1 MARISPRADDFWDFA
16 ALPPIG
22 PMTTPRYVI
31 ADPYEA
37 DNLEQEY
44 DSAYED
50 DNLAPPPCVPCDD
63 NDVYEDEGYADDP
76 SAEEEEIFTEHDYT
90 DRSDPTP
97 RAASDLS
104 EESYRTA
111 NELFSDRSDPTPRV
125 AVKADPKDQDV
136 DPDNEEPQSD
146 PAAIYEARQPEE
158 AAPLPDMAEC
168 ACCNRRFR
176 LDRLPRHEEAC
187 RRAAERQKKRKA
199 FDPRAQ
205 RWQGDA
211 DAEQAVQNAVKR
223 GLLDKP
229 DPEAQASQREAKRK
243 KWQKQ
248 SLQIRRAAAAAK
260 DGGASAPMLAEAEDD
275 DRVPCP
281 HCGRKFAA
289 LPAERHIAKCKDIRA
304 KPQTI
309 KRSLPKQGPS
319 PREEA
324 PAAAAPPAAKGTA
337 PTTTAPKDKAKEPQL
352 NPRQILEAKKAAE
365 KAAEA
370 APVAKAGSKPSVKV
384 GAKPAA
390 GASAGSAPSADPPA
404 VEAGAAR
411 LAERMAGRV
420 SPFERLVGRESPVPS
435 LDFSKLGGS
444 HKPVPAAESAAGE
457 MEQDNAP
464 SILNGAPPVPS
475 PPPPNELDQ
484 LHALGDAKFG
494 KHNKFRPS
502 SGAQPK
508 RPSVAPV
515 AAPAAVGAPVAAKGW
530 DASPPVKP
538 PPGRK
543 PVQSIGDVVVDD
555 ASAKKPLKST
565 GYGPAKP
572 APPRRSLSG
581 ASSSGSA
588 SDDSPIASPA
598 RPAAAPKPPAARRS
612 SNASRSVSPAA
623 TGGRAAAVGKPSPTS
638 NRSNTGSNTGSSRP
652 SSRNASPVPGQRVQ
666 ASAGMRPPTVPRK
679 PGQRRSSGG
688 NPVGPSTLASLA
700 PPAGSSNRSAGSQ
713 RSDPGSSESRNAS
726 PTPAKRPPKAPAP
739 MAPPP
744 APLDDGPPAR
754 QPMAIRS
761 INSQN
766 IESGQKQGGAPQTAC
781 KPRRAP
787 STKDAAPIASE
798 PKAPSA
804 ALPFFHVSSRDV
816 AAADEAS
823 FEEKAKACQSPTPF
837 GRAGATLFDRQSSG
851 VLTRRS
857 SFAAAE
863 EKQAADVSYKEV
875 RIERFGWR
883 RSSFISRSDSPM
895 LVR

>member
-1 MARISPRADDFWDFA
+1 MIATSSAANIERSQTGFGSPTPLRPTMATPPRYAVIADDF
-16 ALPPIG
+16 
-22 PMTTPRYVI
+22 
-31 ADPYEA
+31 
-37 DNLEQEY
+37 EQEY

-50 DNLAPPPCVPCDD
+50 DNFAPAPCVPCDD

-76 SAEEEEIFTEHDYT
+76 EEEEIFTEHEYT

-97 RAASDLS
+97 RAAADLS

-125 AVKADPKDQDV
+125 AGKADPKADLKDQDV
-136 DPDNEEPQSD
+136 DADNEEPQND
-146 PAAIYEARQPEE
+146 AAAIYDARQPDE

-260 DGGASAPMLAEAEDD
+260 DGGATAPMLAEADDD

-324 PAAAAPPAAKGTA
+324 PAAAALPAAKGTA
-337 PTTTAPKDKAKEPQL
+337 PATAPKGKAKEPQL

-370 APVAKAGSKPSVKV
+370 APVAKAGSKPVVKV
-384 GAKPAA
+384 GVKPAA
-390 GASAGSAPSADPPA
+390 DASAGSAPSADPPA

-420 SPFERLVGRESPVPS
+420 SPFERLAGRESPVPS

-444 HKPVPAAESAAGE
+444 HKPAPAAESAASE
-457 MEQDNAP
+457 VEEDNAP
-464 SILNGAPPVPS
+464 SVLNGAPPVPS

-502 SGAQPK
+502 TGAQPK
-508 RPSVAPV
+508 RPSVAPA
-515 AAPAAVGAPVAAKGW
+515 AAPAAVGAPVATKGW

-543 PVQSIGDVVVDD
+543 PVQAIGDVVVDD
-555 ASAKKPLKST
+555 ASAKKPVKSS

-572 APPRRSLSG
+572 APPKRSMSG

-588 SDDSPIASPA
+588 SGDSPIPSPA

-612 SNASRSVSPAA
+612 SNASRSVSPAT
-623 TGGRAAAVGKPSPTS
+623 TGGRAGAVGNPSPTS
-638 NRSNTGSNTGSSRP
+638 NRSNTGSSRP
-652 SSRNASPVPGQRVQ
+652 SSRNASPIPGQRVQ
-666 ASAGMRPPTVPRK
+666 ASAGMRPPTVLCK

-688 NPVGPSTLASLA
+688 SPVGPSSLASLA

-713 RSDPGSSESRNAS
+713 RSNPSSSESRSAS